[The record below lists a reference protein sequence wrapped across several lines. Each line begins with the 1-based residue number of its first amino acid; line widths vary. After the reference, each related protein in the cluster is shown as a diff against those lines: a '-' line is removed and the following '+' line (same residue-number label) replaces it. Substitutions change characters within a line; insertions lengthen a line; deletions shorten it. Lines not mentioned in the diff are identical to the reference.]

1 MKKLISIGVVLALLT
16 LVVLPAAVA
25 ADDVLP
31 TTYAKIP
38 FAIVQSGFYMI
49 GCLLPEVADVLTAA
63 GYGTVGGIDLAAVL
77 GSVGP
82 VVNTLGAWAGG
93 PLAWSVD
100 MLGWGLGIVECVVGV
115 IATPLGLP
123 DYIDDLIACITDALT
138 ECYPASQTCNDVPNT
153 YHPC

>member
-100 MLGWGLGIVECVVGV
+100 MLGWGLGIVNC
-115 IATPLGLP
+115 ILGYLTFVP
-123 DYIDDLIACITDALT
+123 SYVTDIVRCITDGLT
-138 ECYPASQTCNDVPNT
+138 ECYPASQTCNNVSNVYT
-153 YHPC
+153 PC

>member
-16 LVVLPAAVA
+16 LAVLPAAVA
-25 ADDVLP
+25 AADVLP

-49 GCLLPEVADVLTAA
+49 GCLLPSLQTIIEAA
-63 GYGTVGGIDLAAVL
+63 GMTLPLDLGDLAPIFNIL
-77 GSVGP
+77 GG
-82 VVNTLGAWAGG
+82 WAGG

-100 MLGWGLGIVECVVGV
+100 MLAWGMGMVECVVGV
-115 IATPLGLP
+115 IAGPLGLP

-138 ECYPASQTCNDVPNT
+138 ECYPASQTCNNVSNVYT
-153 YHPC
+153 PC